1 MTRKNFNA
9 KKEQYRGTIKQIMKV
24 RGLRSINIFNYS
36 IWNGGVNEI
45 INNVHSIK
53 MDIQDGYLNVFA
65 KGNGVVAGR
74 IIDNVSGETYK
85 ALFDTVLDIISKEDE
100 IPGSLRRNILVKV
113 SR

>member
-1 MTRKNFNA
+1 MA
-9 KKEQYRGTIKQIMKV
+9 KKKFDALKEQYRGAIKQIMKV
-24 RGLRSINIFNYS
+24 RGLRAINVFNYS
-36 IWNGGVNEI
+36 IWNGGVNEA

-74 IIDNVSGETYK
+74 VIDNISSDAYGV
-85 ALFDTVLDIISKEDE
+85 LFNVVIDIISKEEE
-100 IPGSLRRNILVKV
+100 IPGNVRRNILVKV